1 MSVKSD
7 WDLGLRMRKKHFRQ
21 TLLFGTEIVGA
32 YNFTNGESDYV
43 PINISGSTFDC
54 FIKL

>member
-1 MSVKSD
+1 
-7 WDLGLRMRKKHFRQ
+7 MRKKHFRQ
-21 TLLFGTEIVGA
+21 TLLFGTETVGA